1 MADSSDGDV
10 PAQPPAAAQGGD
22 ELAGFPLAGRLLG
35 IDFGTKRLGLAVCNA
50 EQTIASP
57 VDNWTRQN
65 LAEDGKRLKQ
75 VIVDYRIIGLIVG
88 LPVHMS
94 GDEGGKAAEARE
106 FGLWAS
112 GLCRLPVRFFDE
124 RYSSLIAEQQLVS
137 AGLSIKKRKA
147 RLDKIAARILLQ
159 AYLDSP
165 GRVSGDLTPI
175 NLRIEDP
182 KRS

>member
-1 MADSSDGDV
+1 MADSSDHD
-10 PAQPPAAAQGGD
+10 PTSKLPPVVAVVAEQ
-22 ELAGFPLAGRLLG
+22 FPLVGRLLG
-35 IDFGTKRLGLAVCNA
+35 IDFGTKRLGLAVCNT

-65 LAEDGKRLKQ
+65 LVQDGKRLQ
-75 VIVDYRIIGLIVG
+75 TIITDYRIIGLVVG

-106 FGLWAS
+106 FGVWAS
-112 GLCRLPVRFFDE
+112 GLCHLPVRYCDE
-124 RYSSLIAEQQLVS
+124 RYSSIIAEQQLVS
-137 AGLSIKKRKA
+137 AGLSPKKVKE

-165 GRVSGDLTPI
+165 GRVSGDLTPA
-175 NLRIEDP
+175 NLRKNGLKKP
-182 KRS
+182 